1 MILDILSDILCIHEG
16 NHQRRMGQNLFFC
29 QNGEEPVSFEKFHR
43 CRLEAMA
50 PIVYII
56 GLPNNMLH
64 AVEMS
69 TTIKEKLAGPNP

>member
-1 MILDILSDILCIHEG
+1 MKGITKEEWVKICFF
-16 NHQRRMGQNLFFC
+16 FFC

-43 CRLEAMA
+43 CRLDAMA
-50 PIVYII
+50 PTVYII